1 MKMKT
6 VYRAIVILVVLAL
19 NIGCDQVSKSIVRQK
34 LSYEQPISF
43 IHEHFTL
50 IKIEN
55 TGAFLSVGDTLG
67 YPYRFIL
74 LTLLPVLSL
83 LAGVIFLIVQKNFT
97 RLILAGMICV
107 IGGGIGNIYDRI
119 AHGSVTDFMHIRFGI
134 FQTGIFNVADVSIM
148 VGIGLILLDALVKKM
163 EEKKLQQTE
172 PAIEAADAE

>member
-1 MKMKT
+1 MKT

-43 IHEHFTL
+43 IHDHFTL

-55 TGAFLSVGDTLG
+55 TGAFLSVGETLSN
-67 YPYRFIL
+67 PYRFIL

-83 LAGVIFLIVQKNFT
+83 LAGVIFLIVQKNFS

-107 IGGGIGNIYDRI
+107 LGGGIGNIYDRI

-163 EEKKLQQTE
+163 EEKKLQQQTE
-172 PAIEAADAE
+172 PPIEATDAE

>member
-1 MKMKT
+1 MKT
-6 VYRAIVILVVLAL
+6 VYRAMVILVVLAL
-19 NIGCDQVSKSIVRQK
+19 NIGCDQVSKSIVRKK

-43 IHEHFTL
+43 IHDHFTL

-67 YPYRFIL
+67 KPYRFIL

-83 LAGVIFLIVQKNFT
+83 LAGVIFLIAQKNFT
-97 RLILAGMICV
+97 KLILAGMICV

-119 AHGSVTDFMHIRFGI
+119 AYGSVTDFMHIRFGI

-148 VGIGLILLDALVKKM
+148 IGIGLILLDALVKKM
-163 EEKKLQQTE
+163 EEKKLQPQTE
-172 PAIEAADAE
+172 PPIETVDAE